1 MNICDKFNHNNNKSA
16 KQFRSA
22 EREQNVRPKAYSL
35 HAYFKRFVFYKFYSS
50 PVVSEPQSAP
60 ETSKTAFTGDLQLP
74 RENTVDTSCASG
86 NSLVNDTSQD
96 NSETFNLPSH
106 SKAQDVVSNHIQST
120 SRKPLVFRSGVPTM
134 VQYGQSSVVPEN
146 AKVDQRITS
155 QIQLQDQFSAWQSS
169 GNSRPVSFLSN
180 TVNPQSRLESNTT
193 SFQPNSSLLHLPN
206 LQSFTVDPPSSL
218 PRFQFK
224 DPYARS
230 HSASFQFNAVDSLC
244 RQAFH
249 FHSNRD
255 ETRPNLSGYQSAT
268 SARFSGANFQSKFIQ
283 DNLNYFPRAQT
294 APYSVER
301 RNMGANTADTGEHQS
316 LYMSGSTYENVV
328 HQSRPSPGHF
338 ATSLPVT
345 MATPDV
351 PVFLPT
357 ERLGSTDNR
366 RTFSLGSDDAKN
378 VFGPSYSPIV
388 SDLGIREG
396 SGSKYTPELWPNA
409 YTTEEGKKLLTN
421 SKTALLSPPEW
432 DNGSSECNS
441 DFWPNVST
449 RSAYGFQDYDR
460 QVISYVPPSIT
471 SNSALPR
478 DTQWKNSYQNVNIK
492 QEHRSPC
499 RFEDS
504 SRENTLPHISD
515 KDIQSYPK
523 LDSPEDISP
532 EKYFGD
538 DLSIGC
544 TIPTESTRHT
554 QAMDAENVTKVIH
567 IPLCATGPVLPLM
580 SNPIYTFPTANQT
593 KSSYLCA
600 PTYLTLQ
607 PLPPLAYPAAY
618 PYLTDPAHQR
628 RPVSSTVPE
637 YPKSLVKINKNNR
650 TEPQHSSPSSHASD
664 DMSSEH
670 SDVVAFKVRK
680 VDEETCQK
688 NNEKT
693 KMVQNSAQATTINA
707 TGGSSCCNS
716 ALTSS
721 PSVFEAACILSNPD
735 LQLWRTSNNPVSSK
749 RSLMKAFDE
758 ASASRSQPTRSD
770 TVHASQLEKEK
781 KEEGSGLQ
789 FRRNQNIV
797 SSCSS
802 LPVSHHEEISFHN
815 VTSTHK
821 TVALQVQATNT
832 KPLQRPHFCIP
843 KQSTACQTQELAPCS
858 STAKAKIDE
867 SLQLET
873 GSQEEETE

>member
-22 EREQNVRPKAYSL
+22 EREQNIRPKAYSL

-50 PVVSEPQSAP
+50 LVVSEPQSAP

-169 GNSRPVSFLSN
+169 GNIRPVSFLSN

-255 ETRPNLSGYQSAT
+255 ETRPNLSDYQSAT

-396 SGSKYTPELWPNA
+396 SGSKYTPELWPHA

-504 SRENTLPHISD
+504 SRENTLPHICD

-693 KMVQNSAQATTINA
+693 KMVQNSSQATTINA

>member
-1 MNICDKFNHNNNKSA
+1 
-16 KQFRSA
+16 
-22 EREQNVRPKAYSL
+22 
-35 HAYFKRFVFYKFYSS
+35 
-50 PVVSEPQSAP
+50 
-60 ETSKTAFTGDLQLP
+60 
-74 RENTVDTSCASG
+74 
-86 NSLVNDTSQD
+86 
-96 NSETFNLPSH
+96 
-106 SKAQDVVSNHIQST
+106 
-120 SRKPLVFRSGVPTM
+120 M
-134 VQYGQSSVVPEN
+134 VQYGQPSVIPEN

-193 SFQPNSSLLHLPN
+193 SFQLNSSLLHLPN
-206 LQSFTVDPPSSL
+206 LQSYTVEPPPSL

-230 HSASFQFNAVDSLC
+230 HSASFQFNAVDSLS

-249 FHSNRD
+249 FHSNHD
-255 ETRPNLSGYQSAT
+255 ETRPSLSGYHAAT
-268 SARFSGANFQSKFIQ
+268 SARSSRTNFQSKFIQ

-294 APYSVER
+294 TPYSVER
-301 RNMGANTADTGEHQS
+301 RNMGANTADTGAHQS
-316 LYMSGSTYENVV
+316 FMPLYMSGSTYENAV

-338 ATSLPVT
+338 ATSPLVT

-366 RTFSLGSDDAKN
+366 RTFSLGSEDAKN
-378 VFGPSYSPIV
+378 VFGPSYSPMV

-396 SGSKYTPELWPNA
+396 SCSTYTPALWPNA

-421 SKTALLSPPEW
+421 SKIALLSPPGW

-441 DFWPNVST
+441 DFWPNISAS
-449 RSAYGFQDYDR
+449 SAYGFQDYGR

-478 DTQWKNSYQNVNIK
+478 DTQWKDSYQNVNIK

-504 SRENTLPHISD
+504 SRKNTLPHIFD

-538 DLSIGC
+538 DLSTGC

-554 QAMDAENVTKVIH
+554 RAMDAENATKVIH
-567 IPLCATGPVLPLM
+567 IPSCATALVLPLM
-580 SNPIYTFPTANQT
+580 SNPIYTFPPANQT
-593 KSSYLCA
+593 KSSYLCP

-607 PLPPLAYPAAY
+607 PVPPVAYPAAY

-628 RPVSSTVPE
+628 GPVSLTVPE
-637 YPKSLVKINKNNR
+637 YPKSLVKMNKNNR
-650 TEPQHSSPSSHASD
+650 TEPQQSSSSSHASD
-664 DMSSEH
+664 DISSEH
-670 SDVVAFKVRK
+670 SDVVSFKVRK

-688 NNEKT
+688 HNEKT
-693 KMVQNSAQATTINA
+693 KMVQNSSQATTINA

-716 ALTSS
+716 ALTLS
-721 PSVFEAACILSNPD
+721 PSMLEAACILSNPD

-758 ASASRSQPTRSD
+758 VSASRSQPTRPD

-789 FRRNQNIV
+789 FRRNQNIM

-832 KPLQRPHFCIP
+832 KPLQRPRFCIP
-843 KQSTACQTQELAPCS
+843 KQSTACQTQELTPCS
-858 STAKAKIDE
+858 TTAKAKIGE

-873 GSQEEETE
+873 GSQEEERE